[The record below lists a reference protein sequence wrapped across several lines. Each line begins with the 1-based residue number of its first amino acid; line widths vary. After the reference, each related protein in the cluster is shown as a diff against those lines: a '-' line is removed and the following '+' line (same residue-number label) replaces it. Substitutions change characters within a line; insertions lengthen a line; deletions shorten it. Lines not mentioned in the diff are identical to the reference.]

1 MYKWKDGFEP
11 DICDKDEQCRYVLG
25 KKGNKTM
32 ICIGANPS
40 VAKGNESDKTMNN
53 ICSILANNGYDGY
66 VMINLYPLISA
77 NPDEL
82 PDDVDEKIHAKNLA
96 KIEAV
101 LAEFKNSDI
110 LLCYGDVLNKRKYLK
125 EPCLK
130 EIIKIIDGHQIK
142 CQKKKK
148 NGLPKHPSRIST
160 KSEIIDYKI
169 KTDNK

>member
-40 VAKGNESDKTMNN
+40 VAKSNESDKTMSN

-66 VMINLYPLISA
+66 AMINLYPLIST

-82 PDDVDEKIHAKNLA
+82 KDFDEKIHKTNLE
-96 KIEAV
+96 KIKAI

-130 EIIKIIDGHQIK
+130 DILKLFDGHKIK
-142 CQKKKK
+142 CLGTTQK
-148 NGLPKHPSRIST
+148 GLPRHPSRIST

>member
-11 DICDKDEQCRYVLG
+11 DICIIDEHCRYVLG

-66 VMINLYPLISA
+66 AMINLYPLIST

-82 PDDVDEKIHAKNLA
+82 KDFDEKIHKTNL
-96 KIEAV
+96 E
-101 LAEFKNSDI
+101 
-110 LLCYGDVLNKRKYLK
+110 
-125 EPCLK
+125 
-130 EIIKIIDGHQIK
+130 
-142 CQKKKK
+142 
-148 NGLPKHPSRIST
+148 
-160 KSEIIDYKI
+160 KSKLY
-169 KTDNK
+169 

>member
-11 DICDKDEQCRYVLG
+11 DICIMDEHCRYVLG

-40 VAKGNESDKTMNN
+40 VAKGNESDRTMNN

-66 VMINLYPLISA
+66 AMINLYPLIST

-82 PDDVDEKIHAKNLA
+82 KDFDEKIHKTNLE
-96 KIEAV
+96 KIKAI

-110 LLCYGDVLNKRKYLK
+110 LLCYGVVLKKRKYLQK
-125 EPCLK
+125 CLDDIMALCDGRK
-130 EIIKIIDGHQIK
+130 LKCLDAITNDGLPPHPSRKSNKIKIIDF
-142 CQKKKK
+142 
-148 NGLPKHPSRIST
+148 
-160 KSEIIDYKI
+160 KI
-169 KTDNK
+169 KNDNK